1 MKIQDSISKKLTA
14 LILVMSMLCSLL
26 PFGVQKIIAAD
37 NLDGHSVEIYQKVGN
52 YTELTESYSM
62 VGGVVSEASSNWVS
76 TYIRGKANMAI
87 YKIPLPAYHQSLDI
101 DRFILRFGHG
111 KQANYKIMK
120 MDYDKW
126 DFSSLPMTVSLS
138 DSRLAPMIGSAYNTA
153 FDANA
158 APIIETETDINEIY
172 VSYADISS
180 YAREAYENKQ
190 THFYVAVGAWNST
203 HNVSL
208 SSLKDTTYKA
218 AGAKPGIYYNFK
230 SPYPEEKTSYPK
242 ISPDE
247 FEALFPETV
256 KDGHPWLFG
265 RREDFDRI
273 KEYAFGKD
281 ETMTEMYQKFKD
293 DATVYVDR
301 GVSKITTDIV
311 ENSYISRAQT
321 AMDII
326 MRCAFVYMVEGEE
339 AKDYADRALAETMYF
354 VDEMETW
361 GRAQSLD
368 VNFTATGIAIC
379 YDWLYDYMTKEQRT
393 KIANAMFD
401 KHLNEVYDFFNN
413 PTKPEYKWS
422 FHQQYLG
429 SSNHAMMDNN
439 SVFVQALAVADFAP
453 EKSASIMSLA
463 LEHLTKHNGAFD
475 NLYPDS
481 GWYEGSSYW
490 SMVGPLMARTF
501 SAMDS
506 AFGTT
511 FGFENNTYITGT
523 GYFPIYTQSN
533 LTRILYCDGYAGKTL
548 SSDFFWFGK
557 MSGDEALQSHV
568 LKNKYYTNPLLCL
581 WYNPEDKPN
590 GELSLQKDKLFRNI
604 DVGSMRSSWESSD
617 ELFAAM
623 TVQNPK
629 KSHAFM
635 AMGTL
640 MLDALGETWI
650 TNPGKEY
657 YSIGDYWNTAQDG
670 TRWTYY
676 STRPEAN
683 SCLVIN
689 PSEDG
694 GQLVT
699 SLAMIDKMESSDQ
712 RAFMVSDLS
721 TAYKDAEKY
730 QRGLML
736 YDNRSKVML
745 QDEVSLK
752 ATSDIMSFI
761 NVYQADIKL
770 AEDGSY
776 AILSKGKKHIYVKV
790 ISNKPYELTTYEA
803 CSSAIGTSPVPDVE
817 QTDFT
822 ADFERLCVKY
832 DDVSGDVSLT
842 LVFVPFLSDA
852 IPNVSETIVPIDL
865 WTADENNPKKPVLTS
880 LSINGETV
888 KDFRSDVTHYTV
900 PLEYFEADID
910 AVAENA
916 DIEIKNNYRENSFE
930 IYLTDETTGAKNHYS
945 IEVLLIGEIVADTSI
960 GGSLSDADYHLK
972 FNYGSKET
980 VPMRIMTKYSIMPY
994 YKIRMPYIPLGKK
1007 PGKTEL
1013 ILNQYRRTNSTTKDS
1028 YEFHLVSPQSWQ
1040 ENTLN
1045 YYNAPVRLTYDTDWY
1060 PYMRQDESGSYTV
1073 ESTADYTAKLVEVET
1088 IPNRQAYNDRF
1099 YKEHFYD
1106 LSALVDKSDF
1116 SNPHSK
1122 DNIFSFAMGHVILTN
1137 YSSGSF
1143 TMIASKEH
1151 SQKELR
1157 PKLWVSMENDEN
1169 AEGVY
1174 AEKAKL
1180 IKNPSGNELY
1190 FEAEN
1195 ANVVFGDTFSAITYA
1210 VNFEEYKKDVT
1221 VYVAEYDNYGKL
1233 VKINS
1238 FTDNVN
1244 SGESKTILTP
1254 SCIAEKNTKSV
1265 KVFIWTDGVKPVKE
1279 Q

>member
-1 MKIQDSISKKLTA
+1 MIKTFGFIKRITVMLLVLSIF
-14 LILVMSMLCSLL
+14 CSLL
-26 PFGVQKIIAAD
+26 SFNPFKAVAAD
-37 NLDGHSVEIYQKVGN
+37 SLDGHSVEIYKKVGN
-52 YTELTESYSM
+52 FTELTESYAM
-62 VGGVVSEASSNWVS
+62 TGGVVSQASTNWVS
-76 TYIRGKANMAI
+76 TFIKGKANMAI
-87 YKIPLPAYHQSLDI
+87 YKIPLPVYHQSLDI
-101 DRFILRFGHG
+101 DRFILRFAHG

-120 MDYDKW
+120 IDYDKW
-126 DFSSLPMTVSLS
+126 DFSSLPMTVPLS
-138 DSRLAPMIGSAYNTA
+138 DPRLAPMIGSAYNTA
-153 FDANA
+153 FDAND
-158 APIIETETDINEIY
+158 APIIETETNVSEIY
-172 VSYADISS
+172 VSYVDISS

-203 HNVSL
+203 HNISL
-208 SSLKDTTYKA
+208 SSLIDTTYKA

-242 ISPDE
+242 ISPE
-247 FEALFPETV
+247 QFQELFPETV
-256 KDGHPWLFG
+256 KGGHPWLFG
-265 RREDFDRI
+265 RREDFDRV

-281 ETMTEMYQKFKD
+281 EKMTEMYRKFKD

-301 GVSKITTDIV
+301 GVSKITADIV

-326 MRCAFVYMVEGEE
+326 LRCAFIYMVEGDV
-339 AKDYADRALAETMYF
+339 AKDYANRALAEAMYF

-379 YDWLYDYMTKEQRT
+379 YDWLYDYMTNEQRT
-393 KIANAMFD
+393 KVANAIFE

-413 PTKPEYKWS
+413 PTDPKYKWS

-429 SSNHAMMDNN
+429 YSNHAALDNS
-439 SVFVQALAVADFAP
+439 SVFVQALAVADVSP

-463 LEHLTKHNGAFD
+463 LEHLTRHDGVFD
-475 NLYPDS
+475 HLYPDS

-490 SMVGPLMARTF
+490 SFVGPLMTRMF
-501 SAMDS
+501 SSMES

-511 FGFENNTYITGT
+511 FGFENNSYITGA

-533 LTRILYCDGYAGKTL
+533 RTRILYCDGYAGKTL

-604 DVGSMRSSWESSD
+604 DVGSMRSSWAESD

-623 TVQNPK
+623 TVQRPAGG
-629 KSHAFM
+629 HAFM

-657 YSIGDYWNTAQDG
+657 YSIGDYWNAAQDG

-699 SLAMIDKMESSDQ
+699 SPAMIDKMESSDQ
-712 RAFMVSDLS
+712 RAFMVTDLS

-745 QDEVSLK
+745 QDEISLK
-752 ATSDIMSFI
+752 DTSDIMSFI
-761 NVYQADIKL
+761 NVYQADIEL
-770 AEDGSY
+770 GPDGSY

-803 CSSAIGTSPVPDVE
+803 CSSAIGTSPNPDG

-822 ADFERLCVKY
+822 ADFERLCIKY
-832 DDVSGDVSLT
+832 NDVSGDVRLT
-842 LVFVPFLSDA
+842 LVFVPFLSD
-852 IPNVSETIVPIDL
+852 NVPEVEETVVPIDI
-865 WTADENNPKKPVLTS
+865 WTADENSPKKPVLTS
-880 LSINGETV
+880 LLLNGEPV
-888 KDFRSDVTHYTV
+888 KDFRSDVTHYTH
-900 PLEYFEADID
+900 PLKYFEADID

-916 DIEIKNNYRENSFE
+916 DIEIKNNYKENCFE
-930 IYLTDETTGAKNHYS
+930 IYLTDKTTGAKNHYN
-945 IEVLLIGEIVADTSI
+945 IEVLLSGEIVADTSI
-960 GGSLSDADYHLK
+960 GGSLSDDNYHLK
-972 FNYGSKET
+972 FNYGSMET
-980 VPMRIMTKYSIMPY
+980 VPMRIMSRYSLMPY
-994 YKIRMPYIPLGKK
+994 YKLRMPYIPLGKK

-1013 ILNQYRRTNSTTKDS
+1013 ILNQYRFTNSTTKDS
-1028 YEFHLVSPQSWQ
+1028 YEFHLVSPDSWQ

-1045 YYNAPVRLTYDTDWY
+1045 YYNAPVKLTYGTDWY
-1060 PYMRQDESGSYTV
+1060 PYKRADETGEYNI
-1073 ESTADYTAKLVEVET
+1073 ESTADHTAKLIEVET
-1088 IPNRQAYNDRF
+1088 VPNRQSADDRF

-1106 LSALVDKSDF
+1106 LSTLVDKSGF
-1116 SNPHSK
+1116 VSPHSA
-1122 DNIFSFAMGHVILTN
+1122 DNILSFAMGHVILTT

-1151 SQKELR
+1151 SDKSLR
-1157 PKLWVSMENDEN
+1157 PKLWVSMENDED

-1174 AEKAKL
+1174 AEKGKL
-1180 IKNPSGNELY
+1180 IKNPSGKEFYFKSENE
-1190 FEAEN
+1190 
-1195 ANVVFGDTFSAITYA
+1195 NVVHGDVFSAITYA
-1210 VNFEEYKKDVT
+1210 VNFEDSSKDVT
-1221 VYVAEYDNYGKL
+1221 VYVAQYDNLGKL
-1233 VKINS
+1233 IKLRS
-1238 FTDNVN
+1238 FTKSVK
-1244 SGESKTILTP
+1244 SGEAKTIITP
-1254 SCIAEKNTKSV
+1254 SDTVEKNTKSV
-1265 KVFIWTDGVKPVKE
+1265 KVFVWTDEAKPAKN